1 MEAETASYSY
11 VEIDRCVASTECLGY
26 AVTKSRRNILPC
38 GIRNSR
44 PGLRGFL
51 QDVINH
57 PSLPSLYYS
66 RFHPPN
72 SKKGENSRFVFLS

>member
-51 QDVINH
+51 LDV
-57 PSLPSLYYS
+57 
-66 RFHPPN
+66 R
-72 SKKGENSRFVFLS
+72 